1 MADELNNTPDQQPG
15 SEPGAVPIEGDEAPS
30 TPSHPRRAASA
41 EFIVRSE
48 AGSASI
54 LREAMDPANQSLADA
69 LRLSYRVLQLVIAI
83 LVVLFF
89 VSGFR
94 SIEDSQ
100 TGVLTVFG
108 EIAGEDD
115 GLTPGLKV
123 TWPYPIAEF
132 VVLEQ
137 RGAVSILETFWP
149 NRLIGRDRTF
159 EDAAPNVKFFDG
171 ITPGLGPNRDGLIL
185 LEDGLGHLQLQATYQ
200 IDVARQFVNTVAR
213 PEDAQRIVR
222 NALQRGVVHAAARMR
237 LDTILEQGEALAAE
251 IQRDAQALLNDLN
264 CGIRLDRVQVVNVK
278 PPLAIHTIMGNLGRS
293 RAEAQ
298 NAIAKA
304 RTDANTR
311 LAETAGENHQ
321 ELLDLIERYES
332 VVLAASDRGEA
343 SPEADS
349 LLRAIDTMLQSDRMG
364 GEVSQVIALAKAY
377 EQEIRTKIGAHARR
391 FTALYPQY
399 KANPEFVLRK
409 EWLDAYRKALG
420 KREIEIFRMPQQ
432 VLAVNVNFKSDA
444 EISQLRRKAD
454 QQRREAEAAAATGL
468 RGTYDPRL
476 FEREINRRLNL
487 TDEGVAGRNPP
498 RQGN

>member
-1 MADELNNTPDQQPG
+1 MADDLNSRSGEHSG
-15 SEPGAVPIEGDEAPS
+15 SGDVPIEGDEGSA
-30 TPSHPRRAASA
+30 TPAPRRAASA
-41 EFIVRSE
+41 EFVVRSE

-54 LREAMDPANQSLADA
+54 LREAMDPANQSLTEA
-69 LRLSYRVLQLVIAI
+69 LRLSYRVLQMVIAI

-89 VSGFR
+89 ISGFR

-108 EIAGEDD
+108 EIAGEDE

-137 RGAVSILETFWP
+137 RGAVSLLETYWP

-159 EDAAPNVKFFDG
+159 EEAAPNVNFFDAM
-171 ITPGLGPNRDGLIL
+171 TPGLGPNRDGAIL

-200 IDVARQFVNTVAR
+200 IESARQFVNTVAR

-237 LDTILEQGEALAAE
+237 LDAILEQSEALAAE
-251 IQRDAQALLNDLN
+251 IQRDAQSLLNELD
-264 CGIRLDRVQVVNVK
+264 CGIRIDRVQVVNVK
-278 PPLAIHTIMGNLGRS
+278 PPLAIHTVMGNLGRS
-293 RAEAQ
+293 RAAAQ

-311 LAETAGENHQ
+311 LAETAGENYQ
-321 ELLDLIERYES
+321 ELLALIDRYES
-332 VVLAASDRGEA
+332 VVLAASDRGES
-343 SPEADS
+343 SPEAES
-349 LLRAIDTMLQSDRMG
+349 LLQAINALLQSDRMG
-364 GEVSQVIALAKAY
+364 GEVAQVVALAKAY
-377 EQEIRTKIGAHARR
+377 DEEIKTKIGAHARR
-391 FTALYPQY
+391 FASLYPQY
-399 KANPEFVLRK
+399 KANPEFILRK

-420 KREIEIFRMPQQ
+420 KSEIEIFRVPQQ
-432 VLAVNVNFKSDA
+432 VLSVRVDFKSDA
-444 EISQLRRKAD
+444 EINQLRRKAD

-476 FEREINRRLNL
+476 GEREINRRLNL
-487 TDEGVAGRNPP
+487 TDEGVTGRNQPQS
-498 RQGN
+498 R